1 MSLLFGPSWPSLMPT
16 SDRPKPLAASAGGPD
31 LAVPCLAFS
40 TGCDEPRRMKV
51 RMNYDGW
58 LTLPTGV
65 RRKLDLSTGVQL
77 ELELVGG
84 SVALTPTDQVSLA
97 NRPAAEPG
105 IMAPSKV
112 QPSVPEPA
120 AVAAPAPVAKRG
132 PGRPQKAAAAPAA
145 LPPSLKARG
154 RRMAAS
160 DVRPAA
166 PQSASNVVPS
176 PAARRGPGRPRK
188 TPLSPAAE

>member
-1 MSLLFGPSWPSLMPT
+1 MSLLPG
-16 SDRPKPLAASAGGPD
+16 PLAASAMGPY
-31 LAVPCLAFS
+31 LAASSLAFP
-40 TGCDEPRRMKV
+40 TRRYEPRRMPKV
-51 RMNYDGW
+51 HMNYGGW

-65 RRKLDLSTGVQL
+65 RRKLGLSTGAQL

-84 SVALTPTDQVSLA
+84 SVVLTPTDQVALA
-97 NRPAAEPG
+97 ARPAAEPV
-105 IMAPSKV
+105 ITAPSGV
-112 QPSVPEPA
+112 QPTAPEPA

-132 PGRPQKAAAAPAA
+132 PGRPRKAAAAPAV

-166 PQSASNVVPS
+166 PQSALNVVSS
-176 PAARRGPGRPRK
+176 PAAKRSPGRPRK
-188 TPLSPAAE
+188 TPTPPAAE